1 MSTLVNR
8 FSGLFCQLLN
18 EVDVAAAEYAAHP
31 KSILTESDLQCI
43 LYRRFSNRLQGGDY
57 PNLSV
62 HSEISFL
69 DKTLEGGG
77 KLIWKPDLVV
87 IDHQELDINKGSE
100 LYTRKGF
107 AFWGSCLAFELKF
120 NRNKKIQACWKEW
133 KKDIDKLAAIRTE
146 HYDNTPE
153 EFHGAFVLF
162 SRIEIPAAIKTEL
175 GEYGASKSIE
185 VKCHYTP
192 SDGT

>member
-1 MSTLVNR
+1 MSTLVDR
-8 FSGLFCQLLN
+8 FSGLFSQLLD
-18 EVDVAAAEYAAHP
+18 EVDAASTEYVAHP
-31 KSILTESDLQCI
+31 KSILTESDLQCV

-57 PNLSV
+57 SNLYV

-69 DKTLEGGG
+69 DKTLEEGG

-87 IDHQELDINKGSE
+87 FDHQELDINKGSE

-120 NRNKKIQACWKEW
+120 NRHKRIRTCWRVW
-133 KKDIDKLAAIRTE
+133 KDDIDKLDAIRRE
-146 HYDNTPE
+146 HYTDAAE

-162 SRIEIPAAIKTEL
+162 SRVEIPIAIKKEL
-175 GEYGASKSIE
+175 EAYGADKFIAVKCLSIE
-185 VKCHYTP
+185 
-192 SDGT
+192 GNEF